1 VALLTHWRQRNEP
14 SRHVQ
19 PSPDPDDADHRPW
32 SFLIVLCAAQFM
44 VLLDMSVA
52 TVALP
57 SIGRSLGF
65 APADVQWVVSS
76 YLLATGGLTLLGGRA
91 ADLLGGRRMFATG
104 LVLFIAASLAS
115 GLAPDAAA
123 LLAARSA
130 QGAGAAL
137 LTPAALSL
145 ITASYSGAQ
154 RATALSVWGG
164 LAGAG
169 VATGALLGGVL
180 TSWLGWRSVFL
191 VNVPVGLGALHA
203 GSRLLPRRAAGQ
215 HAGRSQRG
223 SRWRGLDLPAAILAV
238 TGLVALAY
246 GISQHGW
253 GATRIITLAAAPAA
267 LAAFAVAEQRAGHRG
282 GVPLVPLAALR
293 SRTLSLG
300 AVALLAATGL
310 QVGVVL
316 LSSLFLQDVTG
327 ASAIRTGLEFLPPV
341 LLTGIGAGLAAH
353 LMGRTG
359 SRALATAGF
368 ACMAGGAFLLSHVA
382 ADSAYLTGMLPGLL
396 LVGAGSGLAFPSAQ
410 VTGLSQVPAE
420 TAGLAAGLMTT
431 GHEIGASLGAAI
443 FPAVAAGVAGF
454 AAGGLG
460 LVPGYR
466 HALLIVAVV
475 AGVLAALT
483 AIALPSARPAAG
495 TKVSL
500 H

>member
-1 VALLTHWRQRNEP
+1 VALHNPWRQRNEP
-14 SRHVQ
+14 SRYVQ
-19 PSPDPDDADHRPW
+19 PPHGRDDADHRPW
-32 SFLIVLCAAQFM
+32 SFLVVLCVAQFM
-44 VLLDMSVA
+44 VLLDMSV
-52 TVALP
+52 TMVALP

-65 APADVQWVVSS
+65 APADLQWVVSS

-91 ADLLGGRRMFATG
+91 ADLLGGRRMFAAG
-104 LVLFIAASLAS
+104 LVLFTAASLAS

-130 QGAGAAL
+130 QGIGAAL

-191 VNVPVGLGALHA
+191 INVPIGVGALHA
-203 GSRLLPRRAAGQ
+203 GWRLLPGRATGQ
-215 HAGRSQRG
+215 HAGQGQRG
-223 SRWRGLDLPAAILAV
+223 SRWWGLDLPAAILAV

-253 GATRIITLAAAPAA
+253 GTARIIALVAAPIL
-267 LAAFAVAEQRAGHRG
+267 LAAFALAERRAGRG
-282 GVPLVPLAALR
+282 GRVPLLPLAALR

-300 AVALLAATGL
+300 GLALLAATGL
-310 QVGVVL
+310 QVGVLL
-316 LSSLFLQDVTG
+316 LSSLFLQDVTR
-327 ASAIRTGLEFLPPV
+327 ASALRTGLEFLPPV
-341 LLTGIGAGLAAH
+341 LLTGLGAGLAAH
-353 LMGRTG
+353 LMGRAG
-359 SRALATAGF
+359 SRALATVGF
-368 ACMAGGAFLLSHVA
+368 ACMAAGAFLLSHVA
-382 ADSAYLTGMLPGLL
+382 ADSGYLAGMLPGLL
-396 LVGAGSGLAFPSAQ
+396 MMGAGSGLTFPSAQ

-420 TAGLAAGLMTT
+420 TAGLASGVMTT

-454 AAGGLG
+454 AAGGPG

-466 HALLIVAVV
+466 HALLIAAVV

-483 AIALPSARPAAG
+483 ALALPSARPAAG
-495 TKVSL
+495 TRVSL